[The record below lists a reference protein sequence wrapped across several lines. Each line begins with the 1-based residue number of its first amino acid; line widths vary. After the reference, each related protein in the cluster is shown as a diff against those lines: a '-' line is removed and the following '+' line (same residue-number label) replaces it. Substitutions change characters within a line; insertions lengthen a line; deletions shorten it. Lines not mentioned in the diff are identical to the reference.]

1 VGVSSVK
8 VAWEM
13 ATDVEFKRVVASGEV
28 LAEEERDF
36 TVKVDV
42 QDLEPGTTYYYRF
55 RARGQSSVLGRT
67 RTLPLSAERL
77 RAAVVSC
84 ANYPFGFF
92 NVYGRIAARADLDVV
107 IHLGDYLYEYAE
119 GGYGP
124 GAKIGRASE
133 PAHELVTLEDYRAR
147 HAQYKRE
154 PELQEVHR
162 QHPFVAVWDDHE
174 VANDSWKDGARN
186 HDEGEGDYLER
197 RRAAQR
203 AYFEWMPIRSL
214 DDESRVYRSFRFGKL
229 ADLVMLD
236 TRHAGRDELIDDA
249 CDLDA
254 LATKERSLLGKEQER
269 WLFDELSES
278 RERGARWRLIGQQ
291 VMMAQ
296 LMNPAS
302 SNPCV
307 LNVDGWDGYAASR
320 ERFFDALE
328 DREIG
333 NVVVLTGDIHS
344 SFACELARDPFDPKA
359 YDPKSGSGS
368 LAVELVT
375 PAVTSP
381 SIEKLETAEAL
392 AQVISE
398 ASPHLKFVDLF
409 YRGYLLIDVTP
420 ERVRAEWYHVRTIAK
435 PSDEEFLARAFE
447 IQSESAALVEVDGA
461 TEERD
466 DAPPLAP

>member
-1 VGVSSVK
+1 MSTRRKFLAGTGTLALGPWLSGCGDGESTDTREPKELFLHGVASGDPLSDAVVIWTRVSPEVGVSSVK

-203 AYFEWMPIRSL
+203 A
-214 DDESRVYRSFRFGKL
+214 
-229 ADLVMLD
+229 
-236 TRHAGRDELIDDA
+236 
-249 CDLDA
+249 
-254 LATKERSLLGKEQER
+254 
-269 WLFDELSES
+269 
-278 RERGARWRLIGQQ
+278 
-291 VMMAQ
+291 
-296 LMNPAS
+296 
-302 SNPCV
+302 
-307 LNVDGWDGYAASR
+307 
-320 ERFFDALE
+320 
-328 DREIG
+328 
-333 NVVVLTGDIHS
+333 
-344 SFACELARDPFDPKA
+344 
-359 YDPKSGSGS
+359 
-368 LAVELVT
+368 
-375 PAVTSP
+375 
-381 SIEKLETAEAL
+381 
-392 AQVISE
+392 
-398 ASPHLKFVDLF
+398 
-409 YRGYLLIDVTP
+409 
-420 ERVRAEWYHVRTIAK
+420 
-435 PSDEEFLARAFE
+435 
-447 IQSESAALVEVDGA
+447 
-461 TEERD
+461 
-466 DAPPLAP
+466 